1 MRRTHGSPAHSGTAV
16 VCPRFG
22 SALLCAALFGCTGA
36 ITDAGSSPST
46 SGGAGATSGGATG
59 AGSKP
64 NMPGAGAGSTATIG
78 SGGGATNTGS
88 GGSGATPTGS
98 GGATPIDPGSV
109 GNQATP
115 GDPTAAGPMPLRYL
129 TSREYLNTVKDLVGD
144 TSLSADDVP
153 TETTDPTFS
162 FFPFR
167 MPGTVGTVEA
177 ELLQGA
183 AEQVVR
189 NLSANI
195 NSILPCQPANAGA
208 EAACATQFINTF
220 GAKAYRRPLD
230 ATEVT
235 ALTNLYQKARTA
247 PLSLDFK
254 GAVGL
259 LVEAMLQ
266 SSGFFYHWE
275 KDLGAVQR
283 DASGKVQLGPY
294 QLANRMSYFLFG
306 SMPDAAL
313 FSAASSGQLATEAQV
328 DMQARRMLADPKAKG
343 TVADFINDLL
353 DLDLIGNRPKDASV
367 YSMFNESLQAA
378 IRTETETFATNVVF
392 GSGKFDDLLTSTTT
406 SLNQPL
412 AALYGVSGVNGVS
425 FSPAMLNG
433 SQRAGLLTLAG
444 FLASTGASNGSDPP
458 RRGKFVFTR
467 FLCTDLPPPPPVVP
481 AVADPQP
488 GVSTRQRFETHD
500 QNPCTGGCHKI
511 LDGIG
516 FAFENYDGIGAYR
529 SMDAGVAV
537 NASVSFALDD
547 GAPTTYANALEL
559 ERGLAASSKAK
570 ACMSMQWLRYAL
582 RRPESSD
589 DLASL
594 QAVNSAFTGSGN
606 NIREL
611 IVALVKSRTF
621 RFRAP
626 AAGEVL

>member
-1 MRRTHGSPAHSGTAV
+1 
-16 VCPRFG
+16 
-22 SALLCAALFGCTGA
+22 
-36 ITDAGSSPST
+36 
-46 SGGAGATSGGATG
+46 
-59 AGSKP
+59 
-64 NMPGAGAGSTATIG
+64 
-78 SGGGATNTGS
+78 
-88 GGSGATPTGS
+88 
-98 GGATPIDPGSV
+98 
-109 GNQATP
+109 
-115 GDPTAAGPMPLRYL
+115 MPLRYL

-144 TSLSADDVP
+144 TSLTADDVP

-162 FFPFR
+162 YFPFR

-208 EAACATQFINTF
+208 EAGCATQFINTF

-230 ATEVT
+230 AAEVT
-235 ALTNLYQKARTA
+235 ALNGLYQKARTA

-306 SMPDAAL
+306 SMPDSAL
-313 FSAASSGQLATEAQV
+313 FTAASSGQLATEAQV
-328 DMQARRMLADPKAKG
+328 DTQARRMLADPKAKG
-343 TVADFINDLL
+343 TVADFISDLL

-367 YSMFNESLQAA
+367 YAMFNETLQAA

-392 GSGKFDDLLTSTTT
+392 GTGKFDDLLTSTTT

-412 AALYGVSGVNGVS
+412 AALYGVSGVSGAN
-425 FSPAMLNG
+425 FSSATLNG
-433 SQRAGLLTLAG
+433 SQRGGLLTLAG

-458 RRGKFVFTR
+458 RRGKVVFTR

-488 GVSTRQRFETHD
+488 GVSTRQRFEMHD
-500 QNPCTGGCHKI
+500 QDACTGACHKI

-529 SMDAGVAV
+529 AMDAGVAV
-537 NASVSFALDD
+537 NASVSFALDG
-547 GAPTTYANALEL
+547 GAPATYANALEL
-559 ERGLAASSKAK
+559 ERGLVASSKAK
-570 ACMSMQWLRYAL
+570 ACMSTQWLRYAL
-582 RRPESSD
+582 RRAESSD

-611 IVALVKSRTF
+611 IVALAKSRTF
-621 RFRAP
+621 RFRSP